1 MWLKDKLLSA
11 GQVLLSFW
19 VVALGLVLGLGAI
32 VAAVAIPIA
41 GAGAV
46 LKYTPLSSVPGI
58 NYIIGILILL
68 LVWRIINKV
77 GYRHLGRTQVRLFIT
92 LTMTMTTFDS

>member
-58 NYIIGILILL
+58 NYIIGILFYYWSDGL
-68 LVWRIINKV
+68 
-77 GYRHLGRTQVRLFIT
+77 
-92 LTMTMTTFDS
+92 